1 MTGNMNHNSRMQ
13 EQVAEMDCQVSSWS
27 EWSDCTTTCG
37 NGWITVSDSSLHF
50 AIVIA
55 KFDAFVRQQRDRYV
69 LVRPSEGGRPCPRKM
84 MRRKKCRNDPCDE
97 EERYWYQG
105 SWR

>member
-1 MTGNMNHNSRMQ
+1 M
-13 EQVAEMDCQVSSWS
+13 
-27 EWSDCTTTCG
+27 
-37 NGWITVSDSSLHF
+37 
-50 AIVIA
+50 
-55 KFDAFVRQQRDRYV
+55 

>member
-1 MTGNMNHNSRMQ
+1 MRQRMDHG
-13 EQVAEMDCQVSSWS
+13 ER
-27 EWSDCTTTCG
+27 
-37 NGWITVSDSSLHF
+37 LLF
-50 AIVIA
+50 AFCHCIVIA

>member
-55 KFDAFVRQQRDRYV
+55 KLDAFVN
-69 LVRPSEGGRPCPRKM
+69 SAIATC
-84 MRRKKCRNDPCDE
+84 
-97 EERYWYQG
+97 W
-105 SWR
+105 